1 MHIDGVWFKDE
12 QGCTLILRVANLGGC
27 QVPYRSNGAT
37 YVREGFYYRNVSFVG
52 WNDKDLSVL
61 GQQTDPDDV
70 HSGWRVLDARKVA
83 RKAPNMHFDLAT
95 QTFEFEFRHDPGATA
110 PTEIFVPDY
119 EYLEGYK
126 VKLSD
131 GTLQIDH
138 DALTLTVHHTLDRET
153 HTIRICPQV

>member
-1 MHIDGVWFKDE
+1 MHIDGVWFNDE
-12 QGCTLILRVANLGGC
+12 QGRTLILRGANLGDSTKA
-27 QVPYRSNGAT
+27 PYRPNGAT

-70 HSGWRVLDARKVA
+70 HSKGRALDARKVA
-83 RKAPNMHFDLAT
+83 GKALNMHFDLAPRT
-95 QTFEFEFRHDPGATA
+95 FEFRHDPGATA

-119 EYLEGYK
+119 EYPEGYK

>member
-1 MHIDGVWFKDE
+1 LHIDGVWFKDE
-12 QGCTLILRVANLGGC
+12 QGRTLILRGANLGGSTKA
-27 QVPYRSNGAT
+27 PYRPNGAT

-52 WNDKDLSVL
+52 WNAKDLSVF
-61 GQQTDPDDV
+61 DPDDV
-70 HSGWRVLDARKVA
+70 HSGGRALEAVA
-83 RKAPNMHFDLAT
+83 RQSPNMHFDLAT

-153 HTIRICPQV
+153 HTIRISPRV